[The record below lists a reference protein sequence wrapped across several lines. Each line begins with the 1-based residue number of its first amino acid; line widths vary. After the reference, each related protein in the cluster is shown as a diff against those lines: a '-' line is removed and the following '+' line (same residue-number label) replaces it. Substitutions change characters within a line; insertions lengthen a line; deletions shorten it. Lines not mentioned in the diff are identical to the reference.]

1 MSFDFS
7 TLKWG
12 RIVIGVIVGFVIAL
26 LVNILLQVA
35 YGVVLGFQM
44 RGAPPQEMIIAAV
57 KTPVFQFL
65 TALFVFLGGLVGGRI
80 AARPDETNRQLAGL
94 ITGVLLAIL
103 AVIWRAFSW
112 GAADFWML
120 IQAVLAVV
128 GGWLGGLL
136 AGRRKDEDLEEAPQ
150 LEGDSSLVTGS
161 LGIAGVYQLGSGA
174 RPRRLTTKTQRH
186 EGHEEFRF
194 PCVRGVFVPL
204 W

>member
-12 RIVIGVIVGFVIAL
+12 RIIIGVFVGFVIAL
-26 LVNILLQVA
+26 VVNILLQVA

-44 RGAPPQEMIIAAV
+44 RGAPPQEMIIAAI
-57 KTPVFQFL
+57 KTPVFQL
-65 TALFVFLGGLVGGRI
+65 LAALFVFLGGLVGGRI

-120 IQAVLAVV
+120 VQAVLAIV
-128 GGWLGGLL
+128 GGWVGGLL
-136 AGRRKDEDLEEAPQ
+136 AARRKDEYLDA
-150 LEGDSSLVTGS
+150 
-161 LGIAGVYQLGSGA
+161 A
-174 RPRRLTTKTQRH
+174 
-186 EGHEEFRF
+186 
-194 PCVRGVFVPL
+194 
-204 W
+204 

>member
-26 LVNILLQVA
+26 LVNILLQVG

-44 RGAPPQEMIIAAV
+44 RGAPPQELIIAAI
-57 KTPVFQFL
+57 KTPVFQL
-65 TALFVFLGGLVGGRI
+65 LAALFVFLGGLVGGRI

-94 ITGVLLAIL
+94 ITGVLLAVL
-103 AVIWRAFSW
+103 AVVWRAFSW

-136 AGRRKDEDLEEAPQ
+136 AARRKDEDLEA
-150 LEGDSSLVTGS
+150 
-161 LGIAGVYQLGSGA
+161 A
-174 RPRRLTTKTQRH
+174 
-186 EGHEEFRF
+186 
-194 PCVRGVFVPL
+194 
-204 W
+204 

>member
-26 LVNILLQVA
+26 AVNILLQVA

-44 RGAPPQEMIIAAV
+44 RGAPPQDMIVAAI
-57 KTPVFQFL
+57 KTPAFQIL
-65 TALFVFLGGLVGGRI
+65 AALFVFLGGLVGGRI
-80 AARPDETNRQLAGL
+80 AARPDETNHQLAGL

-120 IQAVLAVV
+120 VQAILAVA
-128 GGWLGGLL
+128 GGWFGGLL
-136 AGRRKDEDLEEAPQ
+136 AARRKDKDLETA
-150 LEGDSSLVTGS
+150 
-161 LGIAGVYQLGSGA
+161 
-174 RPRRLTTKTQRH
+174 
-186 EGHEEFRF
+186 
-194 PCVRGVFVPL
+194 
-204 W
+204 